1 MYIKVKVFTGAK
13 KESFEQKSDDHFEV
27 AVKEKTE
34 RNMANKRVIE
44 LVAHYFKVPTGK
56 VRIVSGYQSPSKIL
70 SIDPVRDMNSL

>member
-44 LVAHYFKVPTGK
+44 LIAQDFKVPIGK
-56 VRIVSGYQSPSKIL
+56 VRIISGHQKPNKML
-70 SIDPVRDMNSL
+70 SIDLDD